1 MHGRRQVPGNNPHGK
16 ILLTSELPK
25 RPKSFSFRLL
35 PVLTCPHLDPKLA
48 DFDIANL
55 AYDVEINLTIC
66 EPCLGNPNANYL
78 HSGEYFAAAGKA
90 K

>member
-1 MHGRRQVPGNNPHGK
+1 
-16 ILLTSELPK
+16 
-25 RPKSFSFRLL
+25 
-35 PVLTCPHLDPKLA
+35 LDPKLA